1 LSPETNSRSNDMSKW
16 TYAYDD
22 SIPPEDRLVLEEK
35 KEPILGALMY
45 KSVYRRG
52 TRVTS

>member
-1 LSPETNSRSNDMSKW
+1 MSKW